1 MALGFNMEG
10 FSEVFHQLELVG
22 TLGIA
27 PDHVG
32 QAEQDLGIQL
42 LATLAVHLAY
52 IMSTMLILTIM

>member
-1 MALGFNMEG
+1 MEG